1 MGSGRP
7 GSRASQLEQVVK
19 NLPANAGDLRDAGSI
34 LGLGRSP
41 GGYPALAIHFSIL
54 GLENTMDRGAWLA
67 TVYRIT
73 KSQTGLKRLSTHA
86 DFGLA
91 QDHAEKQGP
100 VTLQWAFKSM
110 GHQTRP

>member
-1 MGSGRP
+1 M
-7 GSRASQLEQVVK
+7 
-19 NLPANAGDLRDAGSI
+19 
-34 LGLGRSP
+34 
-41 GGYPALAIHFSIL
+41 AIHLSIL

-86 DFGLA
+86 DFRLA
-91 QDHAEKQGP
+91 QDHAKKQGP